1 MKVNVY
7 PFPSGVIFG
16 SHIPALCKH
25 AGILKEHFSVLLNE
39 CFKNECDLFILDHNF
54 ISFSSVCPRRGELSR
69 FSNCP
74 PHSCKCEIS
83 IFLNHHLV
91 IKLKADSFYV
101 HNCSNFAST
110 SPP

>member
-54 ISFSSVCPRRGELSR
+54 SFSCVPSEGGTLQ
-69 FSNCP
+69 
-74 PHSCKCEIS
+74 I
-83 IFLNHHLV
+83 
-91 IKLKADSFYV
+91 
-101 HNCSNFAST
+101 
-110 SPP
+110 